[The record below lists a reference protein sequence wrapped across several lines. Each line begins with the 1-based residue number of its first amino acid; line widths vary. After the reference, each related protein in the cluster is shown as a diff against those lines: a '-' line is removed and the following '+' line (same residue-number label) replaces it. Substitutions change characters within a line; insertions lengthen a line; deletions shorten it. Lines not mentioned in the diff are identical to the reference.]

1 MSLTTRS
8 LQTTTLPSRESLILL
23 DALEKA
29 NNDPEVKNFVID
41 ISTNGGGSVD
51 IDMMITS
58 LLANSSV
65 LYSENTMTRQR
76 AKTTYV
82 VDRNFDGKFDERDRD
97 VRYDLNVGV
106 LTSGFSFSCGNL
118 LPAQMKDLG
127 LLVIGE
133 RSGGGSCAIQQMVTA
148 DGFDYRISSFRARL
162 ADKNWDN
169 IDGGIEPNITIEHS
183 KFYDIEY
190 LGKLIEELYA
200 KRQGGSSH

>member
-1 MSLTTRS
+1 M
-8 LQTTTLPSRESLILL
+8 
-23 DALEKA
+23 
-29 NNDPEVKNFVID
+29 KNFVID

-106 LTSGFSFSCGNL
+106 LTSGFSFIIL
-118 LPAQMKDLG
+118 LQ
-127 LLVIGE
+127 E
-133 RSGGGSCAIQQMVTA
+133 S
-148 DGFDYRISSFRARL
+148 
-162 ADKNWDN
+162 
-169 IDGGIEPNITIEHS
+169 
-183 KFYDIEY
+183 
-190 LGKLIEELYA
+190 
-200 KRQGGSSH
+200 